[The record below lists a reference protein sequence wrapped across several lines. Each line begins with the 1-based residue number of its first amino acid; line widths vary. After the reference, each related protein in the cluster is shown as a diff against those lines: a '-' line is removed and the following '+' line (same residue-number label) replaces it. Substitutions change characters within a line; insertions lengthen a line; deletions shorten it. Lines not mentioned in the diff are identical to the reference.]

1 LYKFI
6 VLAKDVLKPQGDE
19 MKKLLIILAC
29 VLAVLASCD
38 SKSAIQKQMEETA
51 KKNKEMKA
59 KIEAEKN
66 KKKKFVDTEIKEELP
81 AIVEAAKKGDLSA
94 VKAELQKGTVVDT
107 KDGRKRSAL
116 YHAVSKGKCDVVKH
130 LISEDANVN
139 TKRDDGDTPLMAAA
153 RKADQKMVGILLEAN
168 ADVNATDNFG
178 RTPLMMAAQGGSK
191 DIVDALLAKKV
202 DIDARDKYELSALIF
217 AMKYKHMDLAKY
229 ILGKGAKV
237 WKPAPVKYS
246 KKPTTLKIEGK
257 AQPGMEEIIAELDKK
272 EVKLRQK
279 TELFYAIE
287 KGDLDL
293 VKILIKKGAPVIVT
307 DVDQSREN
315 IIYVMGAKE
324 EERDML
330 FERATERTS
339 YDRDQKNLLHYA
351 AEGGYKEIMK
361 YLIKKGARLEETDGE
376 NVRGPLFYVVGQPI
390 DTKDSGKAKRLLE
403 TADFI
408 VEEGKKLWKK
418 QVRFSKKELDKI
430 REENKSKPWYDQN
443 PFDVEFKIVE
453 SPKVDLEEYDYEG
466 WTVLPLAAKNGQ
478 KELVKLL
485 VEKGANVNH
494 KERKFGRTALMYAEI
509 GKFTEIAT
517 FLKANCAKEG
527 IQFDY
532 EELMKKGWKCVDGKE
547 VYEKPEKKK

>member
-1 LYKFI
+1 
-6 VLAKDVLKPQGDE
+6 
-19 MKKLLIILAC
+19 MKRLLVILCC
-29 VLAVLASCD
+29 VLIALVSCD

-51 KKNKEMKA
+51 KQNKEMKE

-66 KKKKFVDTEIKEELP
+66 KKKEFVNTEEKEKLP
-81 AIVEAAKKGDLSA
+81 PIVEAAKKGDIGA
-94 VKAELQKGTVVDT
+94 IKAELQKGTLVDV
-107 KDGRKRSAL
+107 KDSRKRSAL
-116 YHAVSKGKCDVVKH
+116 YHAVTEGKCDVVRH
-130 LISEDANVN
+130 LLSESANVN
-139 TKRDDGDTPLMAAA
+139 TKRDDGDTPLMTAA
-153 RKADQKMVGILLEAN
+153 RKADTKMVGMLLEAN
-168 ADVNATDNFG
+168 ADINATDNFG
-178 RTPLMMAAQGGSK
+178 RVAIMMAAQGGSQEVVDMLLK
-191 DIVDALLAKKV
+191 KGADINAK
-202 DIDARDKYELSALIF
+202 DKYELSALIF

-246 KKPTTLKIEGK
+246 KKPTTLKIENK
-257 AQPGMEEIIAELDKK
+257 VQPGMEEIIAELDKK

-287 KGDLDL
+287 RGDLEL
-293 VKILIKKGAPVIVT
+293 VKLLIKKGSPVLVT
-307 DVDQSREN
+307 DVEQSREN
-315 IIYVMGAKE
+315 IIYVYGAKE

-351 AEGGYKEIMK
+351 AEGGYKEIMQC
-361 YLIKKGARLEETDGE
+361 LIKNGARLEETDGE
-376 NVRGPLFYVVGQPI
+376 NVRGPLFSVVSQQI
-390 DTKDSGKAKRLLE
+390 DTKDAGKAKRLLE

-478 KELVKLL
+478 AELVKLL

-494 KERKFGRTALMYAEI
+494 KERKFGRTALMYAQI
-509 GKFTEIAT
+509 GKFTEIET

-527 IQFDY
+527 INFDY

-547 VYEKPEKKK
+547 VYEKPEEKK